1 MSIQTVR
8 TVADLRAVVGR
19 WRQAGD
25 TVGLVPTMGALHD
38 GHLALVH
45 QARADCARVVVSL
58 FVNPMQFNQ
67 ANDLAQYP
75 RDEDADRA
83 KLDAASADILFAP
96 TADQMYP
103 DGFSTAVAV
112 SGLTDS
118 MEGIARPGHFGG
130 VATVVS
136 KLLLQTLPDRAYF
149 GEKDYQQLVVVR
161 RMTADLDIPA
171 EIVGIETVREADGLA
186 MASRNVHLTPE
197 QRAVAPVLHTELSRA
212 ASEAAQGADCSEI
225 CAAAL
230 ARLQQAGFDPV
241 DYFEIRDAETLDAV
255 SRVERPARVFVAAT
269 LGATRLIDNVAV
281 KP

>member
-45 QARADCARVVVSL
+45 RARADCARVVVSL

-197 QRAVAPVLHTELSRA
+197 QRAVAPTLYAELSRA
-212 ASEAAQGADCSEI
+212 ASEAAGSGDCGEI

-230 ARLQQAGFDPV
+230 ARLQQAGFDPI
-241 DYFEIRDAETLDAV
+241 DYFEIRDAATLDTVA
-255 SRVERPARVFVAAT
+255 RVERPARVFVAAT

>member
-19 WRQAGD
+19 WRQAGE

-45 QARADCARVVVSL
+45 RARADCARVVVSL
-58 FVNPMQFNQ
+58 FVNPKQFNQ

-96 TADQMYP
+96 AADQMYP

-112 SGLTDS
+112 GGLTSS

-161 RMTADLDIPA
+161 RMTVDLDIPS
-171 EIVGIETVREADGLA
+171 EIVGIETVRESDGLA

-197 QRAVAPVLHTELSRA
+197 QRAVAPTLHAELSQA
-212 ASEAAQGADCSEI
+212 ASEAAQGGDCGEI

-230 ARLQQAGFDPV
+230 ARLKQAGFDPI

-255 SRVERPARVFVAAT
+255 TRVRRPARVFVAAT